1 MDECEVTFKDM
12 QRIGFNL
19 TGGGARGAY
28 QAGVLLALSEFLE
41 ELKLTGTNNP
51 IKIWSG
57 SSAGAINST
66 FLAAHA
72 DDLRKGAE
80 KLVDLWRN
88 LTPDQVYQ
96 TGMLSISS
104 NSARWIRDLTFG
116 PLFKKKLAKHLLN
129 TAPLLE
135 LFEKNLPFL
144 QIDEQIANGIIDA
157 VTCST
162 YCYNSS
168 ETITFLQG
176 KEPFAWH
183 RRRRR
188 VENTTLTAQH
198 ILASCSIPLLF
209 PPTAINNAYYGD
221 GGFRNTAPL
230 SPTVKLGAEKI
241 LLVGVKYRAPDN
253 EIDGYP
259 GKPDIASIAGSALN
273 ALFMD
278 SMEMDWER
286 LVHINE
292 IVQAHGK
299 GIKTERSE
307 YNLVNCK
314 MISPSQNISKI
325 AETRTEDGL
334 PSMIQFLLSGLGAG
348 KQTADLASYIL
359 FEPKFTGALIDLGYL
374 DTQSRKQEL
383 MTWLAE

>member
-116 PLFKKKLAKHLLN
+116 PLLK
-129 TAPLLE
+129 
-135 LFEKNLPFL
+135 
-144 QIDEQIANGIIDA
+144 
-157 VTCST
+157 
-162 YCYNSS
+162 
-168 ETITFLQG
+168 
-176 KEPFAWH
+176 
-183 RRRRR
+183 
-188 VENTTLTAQH
+188 
-198 ILASCSIPLLF
+198 
-209 PPTAINNAYYGD
+209 
-221 GGFRNTAPL
+221 
-230 SPTVKLGAEKI
+230 
-241 LLVGVKYRAPDN
+241 
-253 EIDGYP
+253 
-259 GKPDIASIAGSALN
+259 
-273 ALFMD
+273 
-278 SMEMDWER
+278 
-286 LVHINE
+286 
-292 IVQAHGK
+292 
-299 GIKTERSE
+299 RS
-307 YNLVNCK
+307 
-314 MISPSQNISKI
+314 
-325 AETRTEDGL
+325 
-334 PSMIQFLLSGLGAG
+334 
-348 KQTADLASYIL
+348 
-359 FEPKFTGALIDLGYL
+359 
-374 DTQSRKQEL
+374 
-383 MTWLAE
+383 